1 MNKTIRYARG
11 ATRPDLNLWV
21 YDDDGSLIDFTT
33 GFSFVVRIG
42 DLGYAAQ
49 KEKTTGIIGSAGT
62 GNEDTEGS
70 EPNVRVQWA
79 AGDLDI
85 TPGEY
90 TFQLNADAG
99 GGTTPRYFF
108 RDIEITD
115 IVLAP
120 A

>member
-1 MNKTIRYARG
+1 MIQPIRYARG
-11 ATRPDLNLWV
+11 ATRPDLNLWL
-21 YDDDGSLIDFTT
+21 YDDDGSLINFTT

-42 DLGYAAQ
+42 DLGKAALM
-49 KEKTTGIIGSAGT
+49 EKTTGIIGSAGS

-79 AGDLDI
+79 TGDLNI
-85 TPGEY
+85 APGEY

-108 RDIEITD
+108 RDAEITE

-120 A
+120 V